1 MQLWQFIPS
10 VLRFS
15 PDFVASPL
23 ISAQVFSPTAVKF
36 HYIFN
41 LRDLSNV
48 FRGLLFSTNE
58 CAPLPADF
66 LRLWIHEVS
75 YKFDSTNQT

>member
-23 ISAQVFSPTAVKF
+23 LISGHQVFSPTAVKF

-48 FRGLLFSTNE
+48 FQGLLFSTNE

-75 YKFDSTNQT
+75 SKFDPI